1 MKKILILITSLIMSS
16 VSYSQNNDVIID
28 KIYSEGIEKLLA
40 NSKVKKAFK
49 YIIDIEE
56 KTMKNLIELTE
67 IEAPPFK
74 EEKRAKE
81 FAERLKLAGIENV
94 WIDSIGNVIGLLK
107 GTVGSKNIAID
118 AHMDTVF
125 PEGTDVKVRVKNDT
139 LYAPGVGDDT
149 RGLAMIL
156 TMAETIKKNNIKPLN
171 NILFIGTVGEE
182 GLGDLRGVRYLF
194 KNNNPKIDTW
204 IGVDGGSIGRV
215 NNQAL
220 GSYRYEVVFDGPGGH
235 SWGAFGLVNPHHALG
250 YGIKNFIEKADKYT
264 LTGPRTSYN
273 VGIISGG
280 TSINSIPFKSSMQV
294 DIRSVEPQRLD
305 DMEEILF
312 NSMQSALKD
321 QNKMKRSGPDLKL
334 TINKIGN
341 RPSGKVDESV
351 PLIQRTIAAT
361 QYMGVE
367 PRITIGSTNSNI
379 PIYLGVPA
387 VTIGRGGDGAGAH
400 SLDEWWLNKDG
411 YKSIQLALLILLSE
425 SGINSLDLNNFLD

>member
-1 MKKILILITSLIMSS
+1 MKNFLILFMSLIITN
-16 VSYSQNNDVIID
+16 VSYSQNNDVIVD
-28 KIYSEGIEKLLA
+28 EIYSENIQKLST
-40 NSKVKKAFK
+40 NTKVKKAFK

-107 GTVGSKNIAID
+107 GTVGNKNIAID

-125 PEGTDVKVRVKNDT
+125 PEGTDVKVKIKNDT

-156 TMAETIKKNNIKPLN
+156 TLAETIKKNGIKPIN

-182 GLGDLRGVRYLF
+182 GLGNLRGVRYLF
-194 KNNNPKIDTW
+194 ENNNPKIDSW
-204 IGVDGGSIGRV
+204 IAIDGGSIGRV

-220 GSYRYEVVFDGPGGH
+220 GSYRYEVAFDGPGGH

-250 YGIKNFIEKADKYT
+250 YGIKDFIEKADKYT
-264 LTGPRTSYN
+264 SSGPRTSYN

-280 TSINSIPFKSSMQV
+280 TSINSIPFKSSMQI
-294 DIRSVEPQRLD
+294 DIRSVEPYRLY

-312 NSMQSALKD
+312 NSMRLALKN
-321 QNKMKRSGPDLKL
+321 QNEIKRSGPDLKL
-334 TINKIGN
+334 TIDKIGN

-361 QYMGVE
+361 QHMGVE
-367 PRITIGSTNSNI
+367 PRLTIGSTNSNI
-379 PIYLGVPA
+379 PISIGVPS

-400 SLDEWWLNKDG
+400 SLYEWWLNKDG
-411 YKSIQLALLILLSE
+411 YRSIQLALLVLLSE
-425 SGINSLDLNNFLD
+425 TGINSLNLKNFLD

>member
-1 MKKILILITSLIMSS
+1 MKYLLILALSIFSFSFSQSENLKVDDIYVKNIKKI
-16 VSYSQNNDVIID
+16 
-28 KIYSEGIEKLLA
+28 A
-40 NSKVKKAFK
+40 NHNKVKKAFK
-49 YIIDIEE
+49 YIIDVED
-56 KTMKNLIELTE
+56 KTNKNLIELTE

-81 FAERLKLAGIENV
+81 FSERLKLAGIKKV
-94 WIDSIGNVIGLLK
+94 WIDSIGNVIGFLE
-107 GTVGSKNIAID
+107 GSIGNKNIAID
-118 AHMDTVF
+118 AHLDTVF
-125 PEGTDVKVRVKNDT
+125 PEGTDVKVQIKNDT
-139 LYAPGVGDDT
+139 LFAPGIGDDT

-156 TMAETIKKNNIKPLN
+156 TIAETIVNSEIKPVD

-194 KNNNPKIDTW
+194 KNNEPKIDSW
-204 IGVDGGSIGRV
+204 IAIDGGSIGRV

-220 GSYRYEVVFDGPGGH
+220 GSYRYEVIFDGPGGH

-250 YGIKNFIEKADKYT
+250 AGIKNFVEKADIYT
-264 LTGPRTSYN
+264 DNGPKTSYN

-280 TSINSIPFKSSMQV
+280 TSINSIPFKSSMQI
-294 DIRSVEPQRLD
+294 DIRSIDPNRLN

-312 NSMQSALKD
+312 NSMNKALD
-321 QNKMKRSGPDLKL
+321 EQNAIKRSGPDLKL

-351 PLIQRTIAAT
+351 PLIQKTIAAT

-367 PRITIGSTNSNI
+367 PRLTIGSTDSNI
-379 PIYLGVPA
+379 PISLGLPA
-387 VTIGRGGDGAGAH
+387 VTIGRGGEGGGAH

-425 SGINSLDLNNFLD
+425 SGIN

>member
-1 MKKILILITSLIMSS
+1 MRKSILLILALT
-16 VSYSQNNDVIID
+16 VYSFSFSQSENLKVDDIYVKNIKEIANN
-28 KIYSEGIEKLLA
+28 
-40 NSKVKKAFK
+40 NKVKKAFK
-49 YIIDIEE
+49 YILDVEE
-56 KTMKNLIELTE
+56 KTNKNLIELTE

-81 FAERLKLAGIENV
+81 FSERLKLAGIEKV
-94 WIDSIGNVIGLLK
+94 WIDSIGNVIGLLE
-107 GTVGSKNIAID
+107 GSIGNKNIAID
-118 AHMDTVF
+118 AHLDTVF
-125 PEGTDVKVRVKNDT
+125 PEGTDVQVRVKNDT
-139 LYAPGVGDDT
+139 LFAPGIGDDT

-156 TMAETIKKNNIKPLN
+156 TIAETIVKNEIKPVD

-194 KNNNPKIDTW
+194 KNNEPKIDSW
-204 IGVDGGSIGRV
+204 IAIDGGSIGRV

-250 YGIKNFIEKADKYT
+250 AGIKNFVEKADIYT
-264 LTGPRTSYN
+264 DNGPKTSYN

-280 TSINSIPFKSSMQV
+280 TSINSIPFKSSMQI
-294 DIRSVEPQRLD
+294 DIRSIDPNRLN

-312 NSMQSALKD
+312 NSMNKALD
-321 QNKMKRSGPDLKL
+321 EQNAIKRSGPDLKL

-351 PLIQRTIAAT
+351 PLIQKTIAAT

-367 PRITIGSTNSNI
+367 PRLTIGSTDSNI
-379 PIYLGVPA
+379 PISLGLPA
-387 VTIGRGGDGAGAH
+387 VTIGRGGEGGGAH

-425 SGINSLDLNNFLD
+425 SGIN

>member
-1 MKKILILITSLIMSS
+1 MKKFLTLIISLIIINS
-16 VSYSQNNDVIID
+16 SYSQEID
-28 KIYSEGIEKLLA
+28 KVVDDIYIESIKVLSS
-40 NSKVKKAFK
+40 NSKVKKAFN
-49 YIIDIEE
+49 YIIDIEQ

-74 EEKRAKE
+74 EENRAIE
-81 FAERLKLAGIENV
+81 FANRLKLAGIENV
-94 WIDSIGNVIGLLK
+94 KIDSVGNVIGFLK
-107 GTVGSKNIAID
+107 GTVGDKNIAID
-118 AHMDTVF
+118 AHIDTVF

-139 LYAPGVGDDT
+139 LFAPGVGDDT

-156 TMAETIKKNNIKPLN
+156 TIAETIKKNDIKPID

-194 KNNNPKIDTW
+194 KNNNPKIDSW
-204 IGVDGGSIGRV
+204 ISIDGGSVGRV

-250 YGIKNFIEKADKYT
+250 SGIKNFIDKADNYT
-264 LTGPRTSYN
+264 SSGPRTSYN
-273 VGIISGG
+273 VGIIGGG
-280 TSINSIPFKSSMQV
+280 TSINSIPFKSSMQI
-294 DIRSVEPQRLD
+294 DIRSVEPYRLD

-312 NSMQSALKD
+312 NSMQTALKD
-321 QNKMKRSGPDLKL
+321 QNEMKRSGPDLKL

-341 RPSGKVDESV
+341 RPSGRVDESV

-367 PRITIGSTNSNI
+367 PRLTIGSTNSNI
-379 PIYLGVPA
+379 PISIGVPA
-387 VTIGRGGDGAGAH
+387 VTIGRGGDGSGAH

-411 YKSIQLALLILLSE
+411 YKSRQLALLILLSE
-425 SGINSLDLNNFLD
+425 SGINSLDIKNFLD

>member
-1 MKKILILITSLIMSS
+1 MRKFFLLIFALTVFNFSFSQSSNLKVDDTYVKNIKKIA
-16 VSYSQNNDVIID
+16 NN
-28 KIYSEGIEKLLA
+28 
-40 NSKVKKAFK
+40 NKVKKAFK
-49 YIIDIEE
+49 YILDVED
-56 KTMKNLIELTE
+56 KTNKNLIELTE

-74 EEKRAKE
+74 EEKRAME
-81 FAERLKLAGIENV
+81 FSERLKLAGIEKV
-94 WIDSIGNVIGLLK
+94 WIDSIGNVIGFLE
-107 GTVGSKNIAID
+107 GSIGNKNIAID
-118 AHMDTVF
+118 AHLDTVF
-125 PEGTDVKVRVKNDT
+125 PEGTDVQVRIKNDT
-139 LYAPGVGDDT
+139 LFAPGIGDDT
-149 RGLAMIL
+149 RGLAIIL
-156 TMAETIKKNNIKPLN
+156 TIAETIIKSDIKPVD

-194 KNNNPKIDTW
+194 KNNEPKIDSW
-204 IGVDGGSIGRV
+204 IAIDGGSIGRV

-250 YGIKNFIEKADKYT
+250 AGIKNFVEKADIYT
-264 LTGPRTSYN
+264 DNGPKTSYN

-280 TSINSIPFKSSMQV
+280 TSINSIPFKSSMQI
-294 DIRSVEPQRLD
+294 DIRSIDPNRLN

-312 NSMQSALKD
+312 NSMNKALD
-321 QNKMKRSGPDLKL
+321 EQNAIKRSGPDLKL

-351 PLIQRTIAAT
+351 PLIQKTIAAT

-367 PRITIGSTNSNI
+367 PRLTIGSTDSNI
-379 PIYLGVPA
+379 PISLGLPA
-387 VTIGRGGDGAGAH
+387 VTIGRGGVGGGAH

-425 SGINSLDLNNFLD
+425 SGIN

>member
-1 MKKILILITSLIMSS
+1 MKYLLILALSIFSFSFSQSENLKVDDIYVKNIKKI
-16 VSYSQNNDVIID
+16 
-28 KIYSEGIEKLLA
+28 A
-40 NSKVKKAFK
+40 NHNKVKKAFK
-49 YIIDIEE
+49 YIIDVED
-56 KTMKNLIELTE
+56 KTNKNLIELTE

-81 FAERLKLAGIENV
+81 FSERLKLAGIEKV
-94 WIDSIGNVIGLLK
+94 WIDSIGNVIGFLE
-107 GTVGSKNIAID
+107 GSIGNKNIAID
-118 AHMDTVF
+118 AHLDTVF
-125 PEGTDVKVRVKNDT
+125 PEGTDVKVQIKNDT
-139 LYAPGVGDDT
+139 LFAPGIGDDT

-156 TMAETIKKNNIKPLN
+156 TIAETIVNSEIKPVD

-194 KNNNPKIDTW
+194 KNNEPKIDSW
-204 IGVDGGSIGRV
+204 IAIDGGSIGRV

-220 GSYRYEVVFDGPGGH
+220 GSYRYEVIFDGPGGH

-250 YGIKNFIEKADKYT
+250 AGIKNFVEKADIYT
-264 LTGPRTSYN
+264 DNGPKTSYN

-280 TSINSIPFKSSMQV
+280 TSINSIPFKSSMQI
-294 DIRSVEPQRLD
+294 DIRSIDPNRLN

-312 NSMQSALKD
+312 NSMNKALD
-321 QNKMKRSGPDLKL
+321 EQNAIKRSGPDLKL

-351 PLIQRTIAAT
+351 PLIQKTIAAT

-367 PRITIGSTNSNI
+367 PRLTIGSTDSNI
-379 PIYLGVPA
+379 PISLGLPA
-387 VTIGRGGDGAGAH
+387 VTIGRGGEGGGAH

-425 SGINSLDLNNFLD
+425 SGIN

>member
-1 MKKILILITSLIMSS
+1 MKYLLILALSIFSFSFSQSENLKVDDIYVKNIKKI
-16 VSYSQNNDVIID
+16 
-28 KIYSEGIEKLLA
+28 A
-40 NSKVKKAFK
+40 NHNKVKKAFK
-49 YIIDIEE
+49 YIIDVED
-56 KTMKNLIELTE
+56 KTNKNLIELTE

-81 FAERLKLAGIENV
+81 FSERLKLAGIEKV
-94 WIDSIGNVIGLLK
+94 WIDSIGNVIGFLE
-107 GTVGSKNIAID
+107 GSIGNKNIAID
-118 AHMDTVF
+118 AHLDTVF
-125 PEGTDVKVRVKNDT
+125 PEGTDVKVQIKNDT
-139 LYAPGVGDDT
+139 LFAPGIGDDT

-156 TMAETIKKNNIKPLN
+156 TIAETIVNSEIKPVD

-194 KNNNPKIDTW
+194 KNNEPKIDSW
-204 IGVDGGSIGRV
+204 IAIDGGSIGRV

-220 GSYRYEVVFDGPGGH
+220 GSYRYEVIFDGPGGH

-250 YGIKNFIEKADKYT
+250 AGIKNFVEKAYIYT
-264 LTGPRTSYN
+264 DNGPKTSYN

-280 TSINSIPFKSSMQV
+280 TSINSIPFKSSMQI
-294 DIRSVEPQRLD
+294 DIRSIDPNRLN

-312 NSMQSALKD
+312 NSMNKALD
-321 QNKMKRSGPDLKL
+321 EQNAIKRSGPDLKL

-351 PLIQRTIAAT
+351 PLIQKTIAAT

-367 PRITIGSTNSNI
+367 PRLTIGSTDSNI
-379 PIYLGVPA
+379 PISLGLPA
-387 VTIGRGGDGAGAH
+387 VTIGRGGEGGGAH

-411 YKSIQLALLILLSE
+411 YKSIQLALLILISE
-425 SGINSLDLNNFLD
+425 SGIN

>member
-1 MKKILILITSLIMSS
+1 MKYLLILALTIFSFSFSQTENLKVDDIYVENIKKIA
-16 VSYSQNNDVIID
+16 NN
-28 KIYSEGIEKLLA
+28 
-40 NSKVKKAFK
+40 NKVKKAFK
-49 YIIDIEE
+49 YIIDVED
-56 KTMKNLIELTE
+56 KTNKNLIELTE

-81 FAERLKLAGIENV
+81 FSERLKLAGIEKV
-94 WIDSIGNVIGLLK
+94 WIDSIGNVIGFLE
-107 GTVGSKNIAID
+107 GSIGNKNIAID
-118 AHMDTVF
+118 AHLDTVF
-125 PEGTDVKVRVKNDT
+125 PEGTDVKVQIKNDT
-139 LYAPGVGDDT
+139 LFAPGIGDDT

-156 TMAETIKKNNIKPLN
+156 TIAETIVNSEIKPVD

-194 KNNNPKIDTW
+194 KNNEPKIDSW
-204 IGVDGGSIGRV
+204 IAIDGGSIGRV

-250 YGIKNFIEKADKYT
+250 AGIKNFVEKADIYT
-264 LTGPRTSYN
+264 DNGPKTSYN

-280 TSINSIPFKSSMQV
+280 TSINSIPFKSSMQI
-294 DIRSVEPQRLD
+294 DIRSIDPNRLN

-312 NSMQSALKD
+312 NSMNKALD
-321 QNKMKRSGPDLKL
+321 EQNAIKRSGPDLKL

-351 PLIQRTIAAT
+351 PLIQKTIAAT
-361 QYMGVE
+361 QYMGIE
-367 PRITIGSTNSNI
+367 PRLTIGSTDSNI
-379 PIYLGVPA
+379 PISLGLPA
-387 VTIGRGGDGAGAH
+387 VTIGRGGEGGGAH

-411 YKSIQLALLILLSE
+411 YRSIQLALLILLSE
-425 SGINSLDLNNFLD
+425 SGIN